1 MKYYNLARFH
11 QVYPD
16 CCKCFAFLAKSLYQ
30 TSTCL
35 KRKQFRHKLRIFHTM
50 DSEDGIPT
58 GYHLE
63 SHTASHWV
71 IEELMLLANRC
82 VATRLYNS
90 VLKDFSVLRNHKPP
104 DTKKARFF
112 SGGCTLDG

>member
-1 MKYYNLARFH
+1 
-11 QVYPD
+11 
-16 CCKCFAFLAKSLYQ
+16 
-30 TSTCL
+30 
-35 KRKQFRHKLRIFHTM
+35 M

-90 VLKDFSVLRNHKPP
+90 VLKDFSTLRNHKPP
-104 DTKKARFF
+104 DTKKAMVDFF
-112 SGGCTLDG
+112 SGRAPLGMFNEWILPKW

>member
-1 MKYYNLARFH
+1 
-11 QVYPD
+11 
-16 CCKCFAFLAKSLYQ
+16 
-30 TSTCL
+30 
-35 KRKQFRHKLRIFHTM
+35 M

-104 DTKKARFF
+104 DTKKAMVDFF
-112 SGGCTLDG
+112 SGVHLGWLIFWEI